1 MRDEK
6 IDPRDAF
13 GLIRSFLRHRAFV
26 AEGLALVTNELEL
39 RSTVH
44 DLSKMLDDEFT
55 GFSRINAA
63 ARVHKFGSPEYQAGM
78 DAERATIDLHFRR
91 NAHHP
96 EHPKLVGEAAEQ
108 ARGLPD
114 DFTYWQARMGADMT
128 FLDVIEMVCDWWG
141 ARKGYDDPRPW
152 AESVALNL
160 DAKGKHLSAEQRWLA
175 ESVAAFLGASPQ
187 AKED

>member
-26 AEGLALVTNELEL
+26 AEGLALVTNELER

-63 ARVHKFGSPEYQAGM
+63 ARLNGTTYSKAMHALKLAN
-78 DAERATIDLHFRR
+78 IDLDRKVLSDI
-91 NAHHP
+91 AI
-96 EHPKLVGEAAEQ
+96 
-108 ARGLPD
+108 
-114 DFTYWQARMGADMT
+114 AD
-128 FLDVIEMVCDWWG
+128 
-141 ARKGYDDPRPW
+141 P
-152 AESVALNL
+152 
-160 DAKGKHLSAEQRWLA
+160 
-175 ESVAAFLGASPQ
+175 AAFTEVLKS
-187 AKED
+187 AKAI